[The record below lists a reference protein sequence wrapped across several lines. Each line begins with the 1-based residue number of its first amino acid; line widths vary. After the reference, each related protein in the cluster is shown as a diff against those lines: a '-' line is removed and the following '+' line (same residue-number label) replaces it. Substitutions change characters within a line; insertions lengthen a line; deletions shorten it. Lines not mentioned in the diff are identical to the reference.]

1 MGEPAGDDGV
11 SGELAHV
18 AAGELPDLGR
28 DAVLLHQ
35 RLLGEV
41 ELQRVVR
48 GQRDVEA
55 ARQVVRQ
62 RGPVVVQEERVV
74 GQRPGI
80 IFSQTA
86 ATSRYRSGNGGRV
99 STGTLAVQRRDFPS
113 QCSALVCSQC

>member
-11 SGELAHV
+11 PGELAHV

-41 ELQRVVR
+41 ELERVVR

-74 GQRPGI
+74 GQRRHRD
-80 IFSQTA
+80 TDL
-86 ATSRYRSGNGGRV
+86 V
-99 STGTLAVQRRDFPS
+99 EVVELVQV
-113 QCSALVCSQC
+113 L